1 MAPRLP
7 VALVVGAIACAV
19 LAGCSE
25 SGSRVAG
32 APVSRLQYI
41 DAVDGLMDPPA
52 QLASAI
58 SERTTG
64 GSTGPGR
71 RRLDDL
77 VTHAQ
82 DRLAGFRGL
91 VLDDA
96 VVRRQR
102 DDIAGAYSEMIPRM
116 RVAATALQSSS
127 GPPPAAAVDPFLH
140 SLRDLPSAASSS
152 SR

>member
-25 SGSRVAG
+25 SGSRLAG
-32 APVSRLQYI
+32 TPVTRMQYI

-71 RRLDDL
+71 RRLEDL
-77 VTHAQ
+77 VTRAQ
-82 DRLAGFRGL
+82 DRLTAFRGL

-96 VVRRQR
+96 IVRRQR

-116 RVAATALQSSS
+116 RSAATALESGS
-127 GPPPAAAVDPFLH
+127 GPPAPGAVGPFLR